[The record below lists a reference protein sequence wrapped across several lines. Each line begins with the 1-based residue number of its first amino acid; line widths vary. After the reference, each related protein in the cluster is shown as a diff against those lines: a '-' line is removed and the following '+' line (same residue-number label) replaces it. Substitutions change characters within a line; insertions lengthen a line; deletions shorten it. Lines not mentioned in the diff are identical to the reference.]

1 MIEKHYKTREL
12 SKLLGIHPE
21 TIRRAAAAGKL
32 ESVRIG
38 IDRIYP
44 ESAVKRWL
52 DTTREGP
59 RLVSL
64 TVSRQT
70 RVSNGHS

>member
-1 MIEKHYKTREL
+1 MIEKHYKTRDL
-12 SKLLGIHPE
+12 SDLLGIHPE

-44 ESAVKRWL
+44 ESAVRRWL
-52 DTTREGP
+52 DSTREGP
-59 RLVSL
+59 WMVSL
-64 TVSRQT
+64 TGHRQT
-70 RVSNGHS
+70 QDPSGY